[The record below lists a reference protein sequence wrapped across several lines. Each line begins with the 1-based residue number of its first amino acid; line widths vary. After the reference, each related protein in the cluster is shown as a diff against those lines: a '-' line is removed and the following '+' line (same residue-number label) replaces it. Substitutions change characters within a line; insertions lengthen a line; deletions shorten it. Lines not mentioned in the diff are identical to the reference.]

1 MVNAHFGPEVWG
13 RSAAP
18 KEMFVCVCV
27 FGTAE
32 MSSVMYLPIFSN
44 PQ

>member
-27 FGTAE
+27 CLE
-32 MSSVMYLPIFSN
+32 PLKCPL
-44 PQ
+44 